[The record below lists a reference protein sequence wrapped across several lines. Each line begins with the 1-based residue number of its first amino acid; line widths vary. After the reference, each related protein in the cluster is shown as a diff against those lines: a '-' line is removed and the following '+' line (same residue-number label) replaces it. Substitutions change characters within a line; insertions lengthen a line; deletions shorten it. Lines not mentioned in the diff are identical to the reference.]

1 LNSSPEQTYRRF
13 LLGIASSEEEYRVE
27 GAILAGELDALFL
40 VNAEDALIDDYLLGS
55 MTHEERHGF
64 TTHFLATDERRQ
76 RLAFASALIEYARKQ
91 PVEEFSP
98 GRKPVSHGGI
108 RALLSWKQ
116 TGLLA
121 AAASVLLAALAGF
134 QQMQLRRQ
142 GQIASETRNELTRLR
157 AALDS
162 TNTGAAQHG
171 ERTTESSGNPRIAVD
186 KMPAIDF
193 EFSTRGLSPALLR
206 IPAHAQFVR
215 INLKLS
221 PPLAMKYREVL
232 VASNGDQLWTQE
244 FPASILPTTKESTIV
259 LPASILTPG
268 TYHFR
273 LERASAEEHFEES
286 GDWVFRVEKDQS

>member
-1 LNSSPEQTYRRF
+1 MNTSPEQTYRRF
-13 LLGIASSEEEYRVE
+13 LLGIASAEEEDRVD

-40 VNAEDALIDDYLLGS
+40 ASAEDGLIDDFLLGS

-64 TTHFLATDERRQ
+64 TTYFLATEDRRQ

-98 GRKPVSHGGI
+98 GRKPAWREGI

-116 TGLLA
+116 MGLLA
-121 AAASVLLAALAGF
+121 AAASVLFAALAGF

-157 AALDS
+157 AELDS
-162 TNTGAAQHG
+162 ANSRGARPGQ
-171 ERTTESSGNPRIAVD
+171 RSTESSGNRQIGVEQ
-186 KMPAIDF
+186 MPAIKF
-193 EFSTRGLSPALLR
+193 GFSTRGVYPALLR
-206 IPAHAQFVR
+206 IPTHAQFVQ

-232 VASNGDQLWTQE
+232 VASNGDQLWMQE
-244 FPASILPTTKESTIV
+244 FPASILPETKESTIV
-259 LPASILTPG
+259 LPTSILTPG
-268 TYHFR
+268 NYHFR
-273 LERASAEEHFEES
+273 LEGASAEEHFEES
-286 GDWVFRVEKDQS
+286 GDWVFRVEKE